1 MTTLREL
8 FVKLGVKTDLAAVE
22 AFEGGLDQVKTSA
35 TGLVKVMAGLTAVL
49 AGAGFAMFKMVRK
62 TADVADAA
70 AKGAQRYGL
79 TTESFQ
85 ELDHAAQLSG
95 TSIQEVGSALRDLSM
110 KASDA
115 TRGGAGNAKMFKQL
129 GISLKGANK
138 ELKSSDELMMDVA
151 DRIAKTKSPTEQLA
165 IAMKVFGGAGE
176 KMLPM
181 LKTGRHGIM
190 KMREEARELG
200 HVISG
205 ETAAGFEEL
214 NDNMLRGR
222 KVVEGW
228 RNRLTTGLLPKV
240 NELVERFVNWGKANR
255 EVINTKIDVFVKR
268 VTGFIDDMVVLLE
281 KVNDQVKE
289 WGGWE
294 AVLKRVAKAF
304 AMMGM
309 LKMAGHVVMMVGGL
323 QKMVAALKMVRV
335 AMLLAFAK
343 PLLIAAAIA
352 AVIALIGLAIED
364 VIVFMRGGD
373 SLVGRFFEKFGA
385 ADDAKVMIG
394 KVVEAFKAFGQ
405 MVLTYGGFLI
415 KFWTT
420 MFKIWWAIAGPFFKL
435 LAGVLVWWW
444 KTVTWPILGLLADGF
459 AWAFGKITQALDWLG
474 ENMDDVM
481 GGFLPIIE
489 NVGRWIADYIANPI
503 KTLLKLLD
511 AVLARLNKTKAL
523 AGKIPS
529 VGGAASAVKGF
540 FSNVGKK
547 FAPGPGNNPRSPTS
561 NNVQMSGGTTNITVN
576 AETNASPEQ
585 IASATASKV
594 EDTNNRHMRQTQAA
608 FAGGEM

>member
-49 AGAGFAMFKMVRK
+49 AGAGFAMFKMVRQ

-323 QKMVAALKMVRV
+323 QKMVTALKMVRV

-444 KTVTWPILGLLADGF
+444 KTVTWPILGLLAAGF
-459 AWAFGKITQALDWLG
+459 EWVFEKVTQGLEWLS
-474 ENMDDVM
+474 ENWDNVM
-481 GGFLPIIE
+481 NGLLPVIE
-489 NVGRWIADYIANPI
+489 SVGRWISEYIANPI
-503 KTLLKLLD
+503 KAILKLVDKMMAALS
-511 AVLARLNKTKAL
+511 KAKSL
-523 AGKIPS
+523 AGKIPG
-529 VGGAASAVKGF
+529 VGGAASGVKGL
-540 FSNVGKK
+540 FSKARNI
-547 FAPGPGNNPRSPTS
+547 FAPSQANNPRSPASSST
-561 NNVQMSGGTTNITVN
+561 VTGGTTNITVN

>member
-49 AGAGFAMFKMVRK
+49 AGAGFAMFKMVRQ